1 MTTNIRLHRWSRLV
15 QWAYLWEDG
24 VPYQTSIC
32 PLFWRT
38 VLLTPLK
45 VGVPLGVLLLLVF
58 WAVYYTRNMLFA
70 VVIIIGVVCGVGV
83 ITGVSEL
90 LSRAHRRLGSAWR
103 EQSVVYQGFRSIKAR
118 MCPLVEIYRDD
129 YNVVAT
135 DWMNEEGD
143 NE

>member
-1 MTTNIRLHRWSRLV
+1 MNIRLHRWSRLV

-38 VLLTPLK
+38 VLVTPLK
-45 VGVPLGVLLLLVF
+45 VGVPLGGLLLLGF
-58 WAVYYTRNMLFA
+58 WTVYYTHKVLFA
-70 VVIIIGVVCGVGV
+70 VLVISGVVCAVGLIAGVC
-83 ITGVSEL
+83 EL
-90 LSRAHRRLGSAWR
+90 FTRARGRLDGAWR

-118 MCPLVEIYRDD
+118 MCPLVEIYRDND
-129 YNVVAT
+129 IRVMSWT
-135 DWMNEEGD
+135 EEGD